1 MEKMKKNISNSEI
14 QEKIINFLKKGNP
27 LLKDVKKIPLD
38 KSLLEM
44 GLIDSFALI
53 ELVGFIEKFY
63 KIEIKDNEL
72 TKEKFGSI
80 IKMSNLIIKK
90 IN

>member
-1 MEKMKKNISNSEI
+1 MGKMKKKISNLKI
-14 QEKIINFLKKGNP
+14 QENIINFLKKGNP

-63 KIEIKDNEL
+63 KIEIQDDEL
-72 TKEKFGSI
+72 TKKKFGSI
-80 IKMSNLIIKK
+80 IKMSNLVIKK
-90 IN
+90 II